1 MIHKWQYIDTSK
13 LCIVTSLIAS
23 LVLEFYDFAILMNTN
38 RLVVR
43 MVYEK
48 DENGVN
54 GYHVWQ
60 DMVCIFQLGT
70 AIFFVWK
77 NDCLVYGKIQL

>member
-1 MIHKWQYIDTSK
+1 
-13 LCIVTSLIAS
+13 
-23 LVLEFYDFAILMNTN
+23 MNTN

-48 DENGVN
+48 DENGAN

-60 DMVCIFQLGT
+60 DMVRIFQLGT
-70 AIFFVWK
+70 AMFL
-77 NDCLVYGKIQL
+77 NGCLVYGKIQL